1 MTKEWA
7 NCQRCNEPFSYFYE
21 TGRKPKYCAAGC
33 REEVAAEQRK
43 GQRRRDG
50 EKLKAIR
57 SGTLN
62 PRASLQ
68 TCNSVASCPAVLV
81 PPSPIPANDFAW
93 VIEPPLPKQSWVF
106 DVGGVIFHRLTQA
119 ETYARG
125 QQLGTTIYCRPAAEK
140 VAVNQ

>member
-1 MTKEWA
+1 MKELTQAECLCCKKPFTYVRVTKRRLT
-7 NCQRCNEPFSYFYE
+7 CSRRCSNKWFKRQENLDLS
-21 TGRKPKYCAAGC
+21 
-33 REEVAAEQRK
+33 
-43 GQRRRDG
+43 
-50 EKLKAIR
+50 AIR

-62 PRASLQ
+62 PRPSLQ

-93 VIEPPLPKQSWVF
+93 TVEPPLPKQSWVF

-125 QQLGTTIYCRPAAEK
+125 HQPPVSIYCRPAAEK